1 MKAFDYKLDKH
12 IISKPSASYELVD
25 AYENDTGPG
34 PDPDALCFDMVGE
47 TDSRWNLTIKRILLQ
62 KLADEV
68 DLGNV
73 VNCEGQTEAYWKD
86 AIHERF
92 KKLRDQW
99 RRGQY
104 KMMPSGEYETD
115 GEYTIRMTSEREVA
129 QKAARHLTRRRAVC
143 GNLETRHEI
152 ESLMHVYLQ
161 RYLRHLK
168 VIELE
173 IQVKRETEAE
183 DLQAWLYL
191 RDLLVQ
197 LTPDGMSSDESGLK
211 DRQRVYFVKFIPWRH
226 EQVAEYLEILE
237 NARVDDKDLWDP
249 RGGMPGK
256 RIRRYTGNTI
266 VTKRRVIQN
275 LPRPL
280 YSETWLTNGGN
291 ALRVK
296 VDAGTFQWAEALL
309 R

>member
-1 MKAFDYKLDKH
+1 
-12 IISKPSASYELVD
+12 
-25 AYENDTGPG
+25 
-34 PDPDALCFDMVGE
+34 MVGE
-47 TDSRWNLTIKRILLQ
+47 TDSRWNLTVKRILLQ

-68 DLGNV
+68 GLGNI

-104 KMMPSGEYETD
+104 KMMPSGEFETEE
-115 GEYTIRMTSEREVA
+115 EYTARMMSEREVA
-129 QKAARHLTRRRAVC
+129 QKAARHLTRRRAVR
-143 GNLETRHEI
+143 GNLESRYEI
-152 ESLMHVYLQ
+152 ESLIHVYLQ

-173 IQVKRETEAE
+173 IQVKRETEAD
-183 DLQAWLYL
+183 DLPSWLYL

-197 LTPDGMSSDESGLK
+197 LTPDGMSSDESGNE
-211 DRQRVYFVKFIPWRH
+211 DRQVVYFVKFVPWRR
-226 EQVAEYLEILE
+226 EELAKYMEILE

-249 RGGMPGK
+249 RGGRPGK
-256 RIRRYTGNTI
+256 RIRRYTGNAI
-266 VTKRRVIQN
+266 VSKRRVVQN
-275 LPRPL
+275 LPRSL
-280 YSETWLTNGGN
+280 YSETWLNNGGN

-296 VDAGTFQWAEALL
+296 VDAGTFQWAQALL
-309 R
+309 G